1 MALRVSH
8 SPGHTIVNLLPIRI
22 FLKRQFHKIISL
34 LKLKTNWIKFLK
46 NKLLMYILT
55 FNFQKQAS
63 IIGTW
68 LHWNKSTSI
77 NNFIVN
83 VIIQAT
89 SIFVN
94 FNLFI
99 KINYSN
105 FIHCCLFFYRPGK
118 KNKLTCCGW
127 ASTEQY
133 SSRSKHFT

>member
-8 SPGHTIVNLLPIRI
+8 SPGHTIVNLLPINI

-105 FIHCCLFFYRPGK
+105 FIHCCLFFLSHGK
-118 KNKLTCCGW
+118 EKQTYMLWLGIHW
-127 ASTEQY
+127 AI
-133 SSRSKHFT
+133 